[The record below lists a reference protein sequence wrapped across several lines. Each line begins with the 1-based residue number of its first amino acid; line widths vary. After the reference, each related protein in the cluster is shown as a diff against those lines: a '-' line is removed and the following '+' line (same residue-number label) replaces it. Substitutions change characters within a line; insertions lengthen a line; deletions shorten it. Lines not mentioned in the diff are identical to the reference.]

1 MAASSLVLAVSL
13 RVSGALEPAVVQ
25 GLWVAAP
32 LFALIAFGVF
42 NTIGIYRRMWRYT
55 SLADIFMVV
64 QGVTLSICVLL
75 IALLV
80 LGRLDWMPRSIP
92 VIHWLLLV
100 VMMGGARVARR
111 MYCESPRGD
120 PGRPV
125 RSPSRAHRRAA
136 PPGGPWDRVETVLRL
151 LE

>member
-1 MAASSLVLAVSL
+1 
-13 RVSGALEPAVVQ
+13 
-25 GLWVAAP
+25 
-32 LFALIAFGVF
+32 
-42 NTIGIYRRMWRYT
+42 MWRYT

-100 VMMGGARVARR
+100 VMLGGARVARR
-111 MYCESPRGD
+111 MYCEYQRGD
-120 PGRPV
+120 HGRHV
-125 RSPSRAHRRAA
+125 RPTDSAHRRPSLLVRLEAT
-136 PPGGPWDRVETVLRL
+136 RVGKTSVRTYK
-151 LE
+151 